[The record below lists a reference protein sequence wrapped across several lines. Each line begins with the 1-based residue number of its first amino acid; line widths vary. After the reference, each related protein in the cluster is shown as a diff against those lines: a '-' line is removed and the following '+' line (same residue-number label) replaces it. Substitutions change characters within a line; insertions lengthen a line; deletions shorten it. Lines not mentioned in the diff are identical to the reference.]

1 MYEDDYNLEENS
13 LYMKV
18 KNSAKKSFEEY
29 YYSFWFLS
37 VFIIGAFVLYIS
49 TRVSR
54 GIFILVDIFLIYKTV
69 RSLYEL
75 KKNKMREH
83 LALEY
88 QFKFLN
94 RIYMYSGIFL
104 VETIVRHFLSFN
116 ITIFS
121 YIGIMAIVYA
131 IAFGTYKAIKIYMKK
146 YYIKK
151 LEENNYEKIVDWKT
165 LKHKLLVI
173 ISFFIFVILV
183 ISTFMK
189 IVKGDLLVYVMTAM
203 YVVLLLINIE
213 IKCDLEI
220 EEELLFTKETFDFK
234 ENEFNSII
242 SQIEEEEIA
251 VHLEDTNTFNKD
263 E

>member
-1 MYEDDYNLEENS
+1 MFDENYNLEENS

-49 TRVSR
+49 TKVSR
-54 GIFILVDIFLIYKTV
+54 GIFILVDLFLIYMVVK
-69 RSLYEL
+69 SLIEL
-75 KKNKMREH
+75 RKNKQREH

-104 VETIVRHFLSFN
+104 VESIVRHFLSFN

-121 YIGIMAIVYA
+121 YIGYMAITYA
-131 IAFGTYKAIKIYMKK
+131 IAFVVYKASKIYMKR

-151 LEENNYEKIVDWKT
+151 LEENDYEKIINWKT

-189 IVKGDLLVYVMTAM
+189 VVKGDLLVYVMTFM
-203 YVVLLLINIE
+203 YSILLFVNIE

-220 EEELLFTKETFDFK
+220 EEELLFKEGTFDFK

-242 SQIEEEEIA
+242 SQIEEEEKELAI
-251 VHLEDTNTFNKD
+251 D
-263 E
+263 EE

>member
-1 MYEDDYNLEENS
+1 MHEKNYKLEENS
-13 LYMKV
+13 LYIEV

-37 VFIIGAFVLYIS
+37 VFIIGAFALYIS

-54 GIFILVDIFLIYKTV
+54 GIFIIIDVVLIYKIS

-75 KKNKMREH
+75 KRNKNREH

-88 QFKFLN
+88 QLKFLN

-104 VETIVRHFLSFN
+104 VESIVRHFLSFN

-121 YIGIMAIVYA
+121 YIGIMAIIYG
-131 IAFGTYKAIKIYMKK
+131 IAFAIYKVARIYMKR
-146 YYIKK
+146 YYIRM
-151 LEENNYEKIVDWKT
+151 LEENNYKKIVEWKT

-189 IVKGDLLVYVMTAM
+189 IVKGDALVYIMTFM
-203 YVVLLLINIE
+203 YTILLIINIE

-220 EEELLFTKETFDFK
+220 EEELLFKEGSFDFEK
-234 ENEFNSII
+234 YEFN
-242 SQIEEEEIA
+242 
-251 VHLEDTNTFNKD
+251 
-263 E
+263 

>member
-13 LYMKV
+13 LYAKV
-18 KNSAKKSFEEY
+18 KYSAKKSFEEY

-49 TRVSR
+49 TRISR
-54 GIFILVDIFLIYKTV
+54 GIFIAVDLFIIYKIS

-75 KKNKMREH
+75 KKNKKREH

-94 RIYMYSGIFL
+94 RIYTYSGIFL
-104 VETIVRHFLSFN
+104 VETIVRHLLSFN
-116 ITIFS
+116 ITIFTYLAFMFAIYAVS
-121 YIGIMAIVYA
+121 YGI
-131 IAFGTYKAIKIYMKK
+131 YKAVKIYMKK

-151 LEENNYEKIVDWKT
+151 LEENNYDKVINWKS

-173 ISFFIFVILV
+173 VSFFIFVILV

-189 IVKGDLLVYVMTAM
+189 IIKGDLLVYMMTFM
-203 YVVLLLINIE
+203 YFILLLINIE

-220 EEELLFTKETFDFK
+220 EEELLFSQRLFNFK
-234 ENEFNSII
+234 EYEINSII
-242 SQIEEEEIA
+242 SEIESEEE
-251 VHLEDTNTFNKD
+251 VSVKLDDTND
-263 E
+263 LD